1 VISEMEYEEHIAAV
15 ERETAALAD
24 ALGGGD
30 LSARVPTCPDWTVA
44 DLAEHVGGFT
54 GFWTHVLCEGSGR
67 PKPPTPPQPSDA
79 AGVAAWY
86 RDLAGSLVQEL
97 RATPPDTAVW
107 TWVPDRMNARFVGRR
122 AAHELAVHRVDAQSA
137 RGTTAPIEGALAADG
152 IEEIFVMMA
161 AWDKPSGERH
171 GETLHLHGTDRE
183 NEWLITLTA
192 GGVAVQREHAKG
204 DLALRGAVSD
214 LELMLYQRPPLGDVQ
229 HFGDDGVLDAWYREF
244 TFG

>member
-1 VISEMEYEEHIAAV
+1 MEYEDHIAAV
-15 ERETAALAD
+15 ERETAALAA
-24 ALGGGD
+24 ALAGGD

-54 GFWTHVLCEGSGR
+54 GFWTHVLCDGSGR
-67 PKPPTPPQPSDA
+67 PKAPTPPQPSDA
-79 AGVAAWY
+79 AGLAAWY

-122 AAHELAVHRVDAQSA
+122 AAHELAVHRFDAQSA
-137 RGTTAPIEGALAADG
+137 RGTTAPIDGALAADG

-161 AWDKPSGERH
+161 AWDKPSGERR

-183 NEWLITLTA
+183 NEWLITLNA
-192 GGVAVQREHAKG
+192 GGVSVQREHAKG